1 MNPDEP
7 RRFSIA
13 DALILIAGLAAGFGL
28 LRMAAQGISPG
39 MIWEALVRPQGE
51 WSVKYAFEVILELS
65 ESLVIPFAA
74 AWTPACLLVQVTG
87 PRPPWRRLRRR
98 PGFGAC
104 LIASSV
110 TLATMAVG
118 ATCAWLSL
126 WPAGRRPDDL
136 IRVNI
141 LGGLL
146 AGSGVLGGWA
156 AMRLCGVG
164 RPSRTWTDRL
174 GRLTGVVWIALG
186 AISAVYLFLV
196 I

>member
-1 MNPDEP
+1 M
-7 RRFSIA
+7 
-13 DALILIAGLAAGFGL
+13 
-28 LRMAAQGISPG
+28 
-39 MIWEALVRPQGE
+39 
-51 WSVKYAFEVILELS
+51 
-65 ESLVIPFAA
+65 
-74 AWTPACLLVQVTG
+74 
-87 PRPPWRRLRRR
+87 
-98 PGFGAC
+98 AC

-164 RPSRTWTDRL
+164 RPSPTWTDRL
-174 GRLTGVVWIALG
+174 GRLTGAVWIALG